1 MTDTAHSSSFFW
13 DSLANATKEV
23 LSQIAGCAVQVDVTP
38 SSISASALEVP
49 FVAEG
54 ALAGGFALRFEAPAV
69 AEAAALLMGDEPAK
83 NASPTDDQRE
93 ATIELSRQ
101 ICGYLAISL
110 RARFGSLEL
119 RSGNSSES
127 ADMHSREYRAHVGDR
142 QLSFHV
148 LVSEE
153 FTRSLQQNEQ
163 SLSQA
168 RVASSGSD
176 SENSGNSKP
185 EETLSKLHDTNLSI
199 LLDIELPVTLRFGCR
214 EMLLKDVMELTSG
227 SVVELDRRVREP
239 VDLLIDNKLIA
250 RGEVVL
256 VEGNYGLRVLE
267 VANERVRLACL
278 P

>member
-1 MTDTAHSSSFFW
+1 MTDTVHGSPFFW
-13 DSLANATKEV
+13 DSLANAIKEV
-23 LSQIAGCAVQVDVTP
+23 LSQIAGCAVHVEVIS
-38 SSISASALEVP
+38 SSISASALDVP

-69 AEAAALLMGDEPAK
+69 TEAAALLMGEEPAR

-101 ICGYLAISL
+101 VCGRLAIAL

-119 RSGNSSES
+119 RSGNSLES
-127 ADMHSREYRAHVGDR
+127 ADMHSQELRAQVGDR